1 MMSQGLTVRVLLAE
15 SVRYASIWAV
25 ICPVFV
31 PSLFTSCFMVERIY
45 GVGAVPF
52 SPAAADTGISVNIIA
67 TNKTID
73 NARFL
78 I

>member
-1 MMSQGLTVRVLLAE
+1 
-15 SVRYASIWAV
+15 
-25 ICPVFV
+25 
-31 PSLFTSCFMVERIY
+31 MVERICG
-45 GVGAVPF
+45 GVCAVPF
-52 SPAAADTGISVNIIA
+52 SFAAAAADTGISVNIIA